1 MIVSFSVLVF
11 IASAQMR
18 HLPDVKHCPRSWD
31 TSVNKRD
38 TSPPRVPLLGQ
49 SGKTFLRQGRFQGV
63 GASDVMK
70 SIPRIG
76 NGKANCAESEDMR

>member
-1 MIVSFSVLVF
+1 MS
-11 IASAQMR
+11 
-18 HLPDVKHCPRSWD
+18 LPFWVGIQPGNRQADQTVAGALGGVTGMNCQKAA
-31 TSVNKRD
+31 
-38 TSPPRVPLLGQ
+38 LLGQ